1 MSFIETGWTF
11 LSNHGHVLISIARNP
26 DIRTREI
33 ALEVGVTERTAQQ
46 IVAQLVEAGYVTRIR
61 KGRRNHYEIHPELR
75 LRHPLEQE
83 TEVGALLA
91 LLTEGAAEKAAS
103 ETEAAGSPAP
113 S

>member
-1 MSFIETGWTF
+1 MNFIKPSWTF
-11 LSNHGHVLISIARNP
+11 LSNHGHVLLSIARNP

-33 ALEVGVTERTAQQ
+33 ALEVGITERTAQQ

-61 KGRRNHYEIHPELR
+61 EGRRNHYEIHPKLP

-91 LLTEGAAEKAAS
+91 LLMEGAAAKTSTTDAV
-103 ETEAAGSPAP
+103 GSLAQH
-113 S
+113 